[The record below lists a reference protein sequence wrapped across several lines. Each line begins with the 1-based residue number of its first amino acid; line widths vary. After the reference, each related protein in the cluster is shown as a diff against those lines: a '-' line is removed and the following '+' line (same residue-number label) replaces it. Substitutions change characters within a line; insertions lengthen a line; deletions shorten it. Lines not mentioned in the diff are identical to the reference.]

1 MVTTKLVLQVSEAC
15 SHLKAT
21 SYSRKVRPVE
31 EQDDWEMYIS
41 QVLKALRSADKSNW
55 HHRMLARVRTVSY
68 GLSILR

>member
-1 MVTTKLVLQVSEAC
+1 MVATNFALQVSEAC

-55 HHRMLARVRTVSY
+55 HHRMLARVHTGSY
-68 GLSILR
+68 GLSMLR

>member
-1 MVTTKLVLQVSEAC
+1 MGATKFVLQVSEAC

-21 SYSRKVRPVE
+21 SYSRKVRSIE

-55 HHRMLARVRTVSY
+55 HHRMLARVRTLSY
-68 GLSILR
+68 GLTVFR

>member
-1 MVTTKLVLQVSEAC
+1 MLQVSEAC

-31 EQDDWEMYIS
+31 EQDDWEMYVS

-55 HHRMLARVRTVSY
+55 HHRMLARVRALPN
-68 GLSILR
+68 GLAMLR